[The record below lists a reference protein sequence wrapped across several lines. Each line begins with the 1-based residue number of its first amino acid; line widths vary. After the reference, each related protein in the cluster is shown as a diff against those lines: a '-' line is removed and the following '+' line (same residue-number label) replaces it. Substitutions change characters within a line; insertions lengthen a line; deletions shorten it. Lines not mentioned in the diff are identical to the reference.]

1 MFIYKT
7 IIPCVAYNI
16 DESVYTEDDDLI
28 RDDKFHNIFKNM
40 NKREYLVLKSYT
52 DYTISNYDLLELKYN
67 SEINVSK
74 KTEFEI
80 ETMLQSIFWSENNKI
95 HESKFHLIKSTFY
108 IDDDNHGYLD
118 CIWYVSE
125 KIPNNIINNNCIND
139 WSECLHVIPFYS
151 NKNYKIMRKYCNL
164 SPDILSIISTY
175 NATPYNLDISAKIN
189 MKVEKLSS

>member
-1 MFIYKT
+1 MTKQ
-7 IIPCVAYNI
+7 
-16 DESVYTEDDDLI
+16 
-28 RDDKFHNIFKNM
+28 
-40 NKREYLVLKSYT
+40 EYLVLKSYT

-108 IDDDNHGYLD
+108 IDDNNHGYLD